1 MVVPR
6 RPLFARMS
14 RTILFYPAGK
24 TVEGL
29 RPRAAPGICAG
40 QRTGPGYLIIYSKT
54 KPGRREVSCHTSQ
67 TYFRNFVKKREKML
81 DNWETILYYK

>member
-1 MVVPR
+1 MVVPQ
-6 RPLFARMS
+6 RPLFEWMS

-54 KPGRREVSCHTSQ
+54 KPGRRRGGGRCLVTPPKLISE
-67 TYFRNFVKKREKML
+67 
-81 DNWETILYYK
+81 IL